1 MYDMIFVLPI
11 ENLAAAKGHHL
22 FLVAF
27 LWLDKS
33 AEYCYIGGGIS
44 HLCYCGGLKMEAVI
58 REYDAKLDSKK
69 RLTLREANFDY
80 YHVSV
85 LPDQKIVLEP
95 RVLTSPF
102 TVSANTLK
110 MMDQS
115 VENMKKGKVSPAI
128 DLSEFME

>member
-1 MYDMIFVLPI
+1 
-11 ENLAAAKGHHL
+11 
-22 FLVAF
+22 
-27 LWLDKS
+27 
-33 AEYCYIGGGIS
+33 
-44 HLCYCGGLKMEAVI
+44 MEAVI

-102 TVSANTLK
+102 TVSANTLN

>member
-1 MYDMIFVLPI
+1 
-11 ENLAAAKGHHL
+11 
-22 FLVAF
+22 
-27 LWLDKS
+27 
-33 AEYCYIGGGIS
+33 
-44 HLCYCGGLKMEAVI
+44 MEAVI

-85 LPDQKIVLEP
+85 LPDQRIVLEP

-102 TVSANTLK
+102 TVSANTLN